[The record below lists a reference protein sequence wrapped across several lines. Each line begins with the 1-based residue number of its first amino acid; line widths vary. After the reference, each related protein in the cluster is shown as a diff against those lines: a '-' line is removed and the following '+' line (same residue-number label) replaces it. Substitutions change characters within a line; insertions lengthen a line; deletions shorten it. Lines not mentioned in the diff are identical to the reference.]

1 MNGPKARESLPKSDL
16 MVGLFGLDC
25 FFFSSAVRKE
35 ETKVK
40 AKEQN
45 TRPSRTLNVNTISTR
60 DKHKNSKTFAFQH
73 NPTSLC
79 FLPEKT
85 CHPVDVKLRF
95 YISFQ

>member
-25 FFFSSAVRKE
+25 FFFSSAVRQE
-35 ETKVK
+35 ETKVN

-45 TRPSRTLNVNTISTR
+45 TRPSRTLNVNIIIT
-60 DKHKNSKTFAFQH
+60 KTNTKIQR
-73 NPTSLC
+73 
-79 FLPEKT
+79 FLPFNITPQVYVSCQKKT
-85 CHPVDVKLRF
+85 CHLVDVKLRF